1 MKTLSTAIL
10 FCFIILCS
18 FAQKE
23 PVEPYTEEQLGQ
35 ALFFDPILSLD
46 STISCASCHKPEFAF
61 ADTVAFSKGVGD
73 SLGIRNT
80 PSVMN
85 ITYRPF
91 YFYDGKVTTLE
102 EQAIFPIENPIEMH
116 LDFKEA
122 LRRLQGS
129 ELYNELFKQVFQDAP
144 DSSSLVRALASFQST
159 LESDGSAPHDQ
170 WISGNNP
177 DALSPSQLRGRE
189 IYFGKAKCSECH
201 FGVDFTNDE
210 FRNIGLYDGKE
221 LNDTGRFAITKD
233 SSDLGKFKT
242 PGLRNVA
249 LTAPY
254 MHNGQFKTLEEV
266 IDFYNQPYNVVSQPI
281 NMDTLMLNPL
291 HLSQEE
297 KTDLVDFLHTLTDET
312 FNFSMN

>member
-1 MKTLSTAIL
+1 MKLISLTIL
-10 FCFIILCS
+10 FSFIILS
-18 FAQKE
+18 SLVEEQT
-23 PVEPYTEEQLGQ
+23 VEPITEEELGQ
-35 ALFFDPILSLD
+35 QLFFDPILSLD
-46 STISCASCHKPEFAF
+46 STISCATCHKPEFAF

-122 LRRLQGS
+122 VHRIQANKK
-129 ELYNELFKQVFQDAP
+129 YDELFRMVFQEAP
-144 DSSSLVRALASFQST
+144 DSSNIVSALANFQST

-189 IYFGKAKCSECH
+189 IYFGKAKCNECH

-221 LNDTGRFAITKD
+221 LTDTGRFAITKD
-233 SSDLGKFKT
+233 STDLGKFKT
-242 PGLRNVA
+242 PGLRNVT

-266 IDFYNQPYNVVSQPI
+266 IDYYDQPYNFVSQPI
-281 NMDTLMLNPL
+281 NMDTLMLDPL

-297 KTDLVDFLHTLTDET
+297 KTDLVNFLSALTDVT
-312 FNFSMN
+312 FPFSKD